1 MYALYNTGIKINT
14 RAVVGGY
21 SLLLREH
28 TPNDT
33 GIKNNTR
40 TWRKFRIWWRDMRSV
55 QGSYNFTSIS
65 LLARL
70 CR

>member
-1 MYALYNTGIKINT
+1 MGIKNNT

-40 TWRKFRIWWRDMRSV
+40 TMAGLGLVVDGAKRI
-55 QGSYNFTSIS
+55 
-65 LLARL
+65 
-70 CR
+70 